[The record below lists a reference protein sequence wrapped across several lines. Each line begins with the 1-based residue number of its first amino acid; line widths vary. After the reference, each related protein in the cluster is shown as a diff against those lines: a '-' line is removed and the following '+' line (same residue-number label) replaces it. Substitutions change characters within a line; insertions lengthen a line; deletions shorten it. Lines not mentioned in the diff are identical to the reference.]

1 MKKLSLLVILL
12 VASLLAFSQDYP
24 NIHKKSAIR
33 EGRTWYGSLSIG
45 SSTPPHPTFSYSGE
59 FGLWGTTKPTTLG
72 LTFDACRPEEE
83 KKMSYWVGVKGYL
96 TLFGTDK
103 AVFMVYAS
111 PKVSM
116 DGFKPGLLELGINP
130 CFNINKHLLFSF
142 SVCDQVMKHSEWN
155 FGGSI
160 GLVYLR

>member
-12 VASLLAFSQDYP
+12 AYSLFACAQDCP
-24 NIHKKSAIR
+24 ADSKRSAIR

-45 SSTPPHPTFSYSGE
+45 SSTPPHPIFGYGAE
-59 FGLWGTTKPTTLG
+59 FGLWGTTKPTTIG
-72 LTFDACRPEEE
+72 LTFDACRPEGE
-83 KKMSYWVGVKGYL
+83 KTMSYWLGCKGYL

-103 AVFMVYAS
+103 AVFMVYGA
-111 PKVSM
+111 PKVNM

-130 CFNINKHLLFSF
+130 CFNINQHLLFSF
-142 SVCDQVMKHSEWN
+142 SVCNQVMKKSEWN